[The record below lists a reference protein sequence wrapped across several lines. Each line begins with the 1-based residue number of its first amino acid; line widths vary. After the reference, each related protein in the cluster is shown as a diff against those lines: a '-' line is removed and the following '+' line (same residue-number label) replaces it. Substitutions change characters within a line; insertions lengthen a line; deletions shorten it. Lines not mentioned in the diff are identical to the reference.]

1 MPGHPGLPRY
11 MPRFLGLYREGKLKL
26 DELVTQPNTLDR
38 VNEAIADMEAGRNIR
53 GLILF
58 DD

>member
-1 MPGHPGLPRY
+1 

-26 DELVTQPNTLDR
+26 DELVTQTYTLDR
-38 VNEAIADMEAGRNIR
+38 VNEAFADMEAGRNIR